1 MDTEPKIKAED
12 LAAINELAMDARG
25 VGDLVT
31 IREMAAQDYG
41 DGGTT
46 IRVEKPDGTI
56 EEHDVTE
63 VGRDEYAQATR
74 GLVAAAVKKVEIDEA
89 ASIENWTVPKQ

>member
-1 MDTEPKIKAED
+1 MNTEPKIKAED
-12 LAAINELAMDARG
+12 LEAINKLAKDAQG
-25 VGDLVT
+25 VDDLVT
-31 IREMAAQDYG
+31 IREMAAEDYG
-41 DGGTT
+41 DGEAT
-46 IRVEKPDGTI
+46 IRVENPDGTI

-63 VGRDEYAQATR
+63 VGREEYAQATK